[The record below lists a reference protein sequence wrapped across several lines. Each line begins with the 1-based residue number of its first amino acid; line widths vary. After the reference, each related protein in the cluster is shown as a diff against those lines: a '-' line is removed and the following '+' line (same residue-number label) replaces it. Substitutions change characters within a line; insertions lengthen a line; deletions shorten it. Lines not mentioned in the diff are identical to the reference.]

1 MTVPGQR
8 DPEAARERLNAWL
21 PARIPDASGVTVTA
35 VRTQGTTGF
44 SGETLLFDA
53 EWTRDGEREPR
64 AYVARVA
71 PTAYQ
76 IFPDARSGFDRQ
88 YRVMRALAEHT
99 GVPVPDVHW
108 FEPDPTPLG
117 APFFVMDHVAG
128 RVPSDMPPYHQDG
141 WVAELDPAARTR
153 MWWGTLEHLA
163 RLHRL
168 DHHALGL
175 DFLDEPAYG
184 AAGLD
189 QRLAYYAEYL
199 PWAYDGPQPTAHA
212 ALDWLVANRPPRR
225 HPPSPLWGDAR
236 LGNVVFAA
244 NGTPRALLDWEN
256 ATLGAP
262 EEDLAWFC
270 YLDRHQSEGINVPR
284 LAGFPGRA
292 ETIAG
297 YERLLGRPLQD
308 LDYYEALSAF
318 KFSVLM
324 ARIGQAFIDFELIP
338 PDSDFPV
345 NNTATQLLA
354 HILDLPAPGEE
365 PAPIL

>member
-1 MTVPGQR
+1 MPVPDQR

-21 PARIPDASGVTVTA
+21 SARMGDATDVAVTA
-35 VRTQGTTGF
+35 VRSPATRGF
-44 SGETLLFDA
+44 SSETLPFDA
-53 EWTRDGEREPR
+53 EWTRGGERHR
-64 AYVARVA
+64 GAYVARVA

-76 IFPDARSGFDRQ
+76 IFPEARSGFDRQ
-88 YRVMRALAEHT
+88 YRVMRALTEHT

-108 FEPDPTPLG
+108 FEPDPALLG

-141 WVAELDPAARTR
+141 WVAELDATARAR

-163 RLHRL
+163 RVHRL
-168 DHHALGL
+168 DHHRLGL
-175 DFLDEPAYG
+175 DFLDERAYG
-184 AAGLD
+184 APGLD
-189 QRLAYYAEYL
+189 QRLGYYAEYL
-199 PWAYDGPQPTAHA
+199 PWAYDGPQPTARA
-212 ALDWLVANRPPRR
+212 ALDWLVANRPPQR
-225 HPPSPLWGDAR
+225 HPPSRLWGDAR
-236 LGNVVFAA
+236 LGNVVFAGD
-244 NGTPRALLDWEN
+244 GTPRALLDWEN

-270 YLDRHQSEGINVPR
+270 YLDRHHSEGINVPR
-284 LAGFPGRA
+284 LAGFPDRA
-292 ETIAG
+292 ETVAG
-297 YERLLGRPLQD
+297 YERLLGRPLDD
-308 LDYYEALSAF
+308 LGYYETLSAF
-318 KFSVLM
+318 KFGVIM

-354 HILDLPAPGEE
+354 RVLDLPAPGGE